1 MNIWNEISSRLKE
14 EPGNETLHTS
24 QYPGVNAHIHTPWS
38 FSSFASIDDIIE
50 AAVKEN
56 IQVLGINDF
65 NTLDGFDEWATKCFN
80 AGIFPL
86 FNIEMIGLDRNDME
100 AGRRVN
106 DPNNPGRTYISGK
119 ALAYPPVLSEESAGR
134 LDHIRNLSNEHV
146 RQMTLKVNELLA
158 EIDPG
163 LMIDFDEMLAG
174 HTKGMARERHLAGM
188 IRKKIGEKYPDGSRA
203 SVIFHSLLGDDF
215 YKIRKGDRAGLEN
228 LIRSKLLKAGGA
240 AFVEEDPEI
249 FIEPTEIR
257 DLILDAGGIPTYPF
271 LADFNDG
278 MYTDFE
284 GDSEEAASALLDRG
298 FCSVEFIPARNDY
311 ERFRDYVMF
320 LYDRGFIV
328 TFGTEHNA
336 PGIKPLEVRAGGNQ
350 SLDDELM
357 KINYEGACILAA
369 HQFLVATEGSGYL
382 DEKGRPHE
390 RERDRFIKRGD
401 RIIKSVISGGA

>member
-14 EPGNETLHTS
+14 ESGKGS
-24 QYPGVNAHIHTPWS
+24 QQDRQYPKVNAHIHTPWS
-38 FSSFASIDDIIE
+38 FSSFTSIDDIIE

-65 NTLDGFDEWATKCFN
+65 NTIDGFDEWAAKCFK
-80 AGIFPL
+80 AKIFPL
-86 FNIEMIGLDRNDME
+86 FNIEMIGLDRDDRE

-146 RQMTLKVNELLA
+146 QHMTLKVNELLA

-163 LMIDFDEMLAG
+163 IMIDFDKMLAG

-188 IRKKIGEKYPDGSRA
+188 IRKKTEEKYPGGSRA
-203 SVIFHSLLGDDF
+203 SAIFHSLLGDDF
-215 YKIRKGDRAGLEN
+215 NKIEKGDRAGLEN
-228 LIRSKLLKAGGA
+228 LIRSKLLKVGGA

-249 FIEPTEIR
+249 FIEPSEIR

-284 GDSEEAASALLDRG
+284 GDWEAAASALIDRG
-298 FCSVEFIPARNDY
+298 FCSVEFIPARNNNN
-311 ERFRDYVMF
+311 RFRDYVMY
-320 LYDRGFIV
+320 LHDRGFVV

-369 HQFLVATEGSGYL
+369 HQFLVATDGVGYL
-382 DEKGRPHE
+382 DEKGRPHDL
-390 RERDRFIKRGD
+390 ERDKFTARGD